1 MHKLN
6 KLKSI
11 VGQPGSGSDSGSPVN
26 LSLSLGH
33 RLWLWLSLHSRVR
46 LVCAGS
52 MRIVWKWPVESR
64 SEIPW
69 V

>member
-1 MHKLN
+1 MHNGPGKTKKMLHKQAQKLMHKLN

-33 RLWLWLSLHSRVR
+33 RL
-46 LVCAGS
+46 
-52 MRIVWKWPVESR
+52 
-64 SEIPW
+64 
-69 V
+69 